1 MRDFLKRIL
10 ASPVS
15 QKNIFPIKTRL
26 CPETYRFFDG
36 CRIAMVEKEEE
47 DLVRRMSRCGLGVP
61 RREIDLGMRCKAN
74 GLMPICQALLGNRH
88 RHNGAI
94 ATQQMQAP
102 TPRKSETPAE
112 QFARP
117 TVSNLRA
124 DKPEKRYS
132 DITDGFFELFQH
144 FLDRPGA
151 PRRTT
156 NEVCSEK
163 IFRQEDR
170 NCRRNR
176 KYFRQN

>member
-1 MRDFLKRIL
+1 
-10 ASPVS
+10 
-15 QKNIFPIKTRL
+15 
-26 CPETYRFFDG
+26 
-36 CRIAMVEKEEE
+36 MVEKEEE

-102 TPRKSETPAE
+102 PPRKSETPAE

-132 DITDGFFELFQH
+132 DIADGLFELFQH
-144 FLDRPGA
+144 FLDRLGA
-151 PRRTT
+151 QRRRFLDRRKGTAGEMGSFLDKI
-156 NEVCSEK
+156 NKIDKIGGGEK
-163 IFRQEDR
+163 
-170 NCRRNR
+170 
-176 KYFRQN
+176 